1 MKSIK
6 ACIFAS
12 LFLTTFP
19 GAQSRA
25 TGDLSA
31 QDPVKINV
39 ALGDTE
45 NALAFFPSNLE
56 FETGKLYQLTLSNP
70 SKQKH
75 YFSSDRLSR
84 SVYTRKVQVNDTS
97 GNPIAEI
104 KGHVREIEV
113 YPQGTSEWWFV
124 PVKIGSISDLKCTI
138 KGHSEAGMVG
148 TISIR

>member
-19 GAQSRA
+19 GAQSWA

-75 YFSSDRLSR
+75 YFSSDRLSQTQQPR
-84 SVYTRKVQVNDTS
+84 RVH
-97 GNPIAEI
+97 I
-104 KGHVREIEV
+104 KSLLD
-113 YPQGTSEWWFV
+113 YF
-124 PVKIGSISDLKCTI
+124 L
-138 KGHSEAGMVG
+138 
-148 TISIR
+148 